1 VRINCWHEVG
11 RKNAPKDSLRCPGTD
26 AKELRAAIRDARAG
40 GAGPPD
46 ERLFERDRGFSA
58 RARMIARLLVG
69 VPTVVLIVALVGAVF
84 APALLLAAAAAALV
98 GGVTFALA
106 LDADRSVVVRADGVL
121 RTEGW
126 DGVREVQL
134 RNYPRVTVQER
145 KPLDLGSAPLE

>member
-1 VRINCWHEVG
+1 
-11 RKNAPKDSLRCPGTD
+11 
-26 AKELRAAIRDARAG
+26 
-40 GAGPPD
+40 
-46 ERLFERDRGFSA
+46 
-58 RARMIARLLVG
+58 MIARLLVG

-145 KPLDLGSAPLE
+145 KPLDLGAAPLE